1 MSPTWRS
8 DESDQRRRECDRKTG
23 RDDDGIPDQGST
35 CGRCNVRHM
44 PDATTFAL
52 FAAASLAFL
61 AIPGPSVFYIVT
73 RGLAQGRRAGV
84 TSMLGVQAGGL
95 VHVVAAAFGVSA
107 LIASSATAFTVVK
120 YAGAAYLVLLG
131 VRKLLARD
139 DGDAEPEPVGR
150 SSASR
155 LFWQGVLVNVLNP
168 KTALFFL
175 AFLPQFVD
183 PAAGPVAPQMLVLG
197 TMLVGLGVLSDGTY
211 ALVAARAGQ
220 SLRRAAAR
228 RRRLERLSGGVF
240 VCLGVVAALAGEPR
254 SSS

>member
-1 MSPTWRS
+1 
-8 DESDQRRRECDRKTG
+8 
-23 RDDDGIPDQGST
+23 
-35 CGRCNVRHM
+35 M

-52 FAAASLAFL
+52 FAVACLAFL

-73 RGLAQGRRAGV
+73 RSLVQGRRAGV

-107 LIASSATAFTVVK
+107 LIASSAAAFTVVK

-131 VRKLLARD
+131 VRKLLGGGG
-139 DGDAEPEPVGR
+139 DGDELEPAPR
-150 SSASR
+150 TPASGKH
-155 LFWQGVLVNVLNP
+155 LFAHGVIVNVLNP

-183 PAAGPVAPQMLVLG
+183 PGAGPVAPQMLVLG
-197 TMLVGLGVLSDGTY
+197 TMLVCLGVLSDGTY
-211 ALVAARAGQ
+211 ALLAAGAGN
-220 SLRRAAAR
+220 RVRGAAAT

-240 VCLGVVAALAGEPR
+240 VSLGVVAALAGEPR
-254 SSS
+254 TNP